1 MTIQILGSGCPNCRK
16 LEENARQAVGKLGI
30 DAEFEKISDSDTIM
44 EMGVLRT
51 PGFAID
57 GEVQRSGTVLSP
69 DEIGEIIAA
78 YRR

>member
-16 LEENARQAVGKLGI
+16 LEENARLAVERLGI
-30 DAEFEKISDSDTIM
+30 DAVFEKVTDSDRIM

-57 GEVQRSGTVLSP
+57 GEVQRSGAVLTP
-69 DEIGEIIAA
+69 EEIGEIITA
-78 YRR
+78 YRA

>member
-1 MTIQILGSGCPNCRK
+1 MTIQILGSGCPNCQK
-16 LEENARQAVGKLGI
+16 LEENARTAVETLGI
-30 DAEFEKISDSDTIM
+30 DAAFEKISDSDRIM

-57 GEVQRSGTVLSP
+57 GEVQRSGAVLTT
-69 DEIGEIIAA
+69 DEIVEIITA